1 MGGADHRPF
10 ASDLVETS
18 EQELSKASGAF
29 DLTENGFDDLL
40 AQSVAGASPG
50 AFELEGHS
58 GGREA
63 RTRILAPSRQQ
74 PGGEGFGVEVQHG
87 VSVLA
92 CRKPR
97 PSSAHT
103 SRYPRESG
111 DTVFQRLRT

>member
-1 MGGADHRPF
+1 MGLPLAFASLSRLWGGADHRPF

-40 AQSVAGASPG
+40 APSVAAASPG

-63 RTRILAPSRQQ
+63 RTRNLAAQRRDS
-74 PGGEGFGVEVQHG
+74 G
-87 VSVLA
+87 SVLW
-92 CRKPR
+92 
-97 PSSAHT
+97 
-103 SRYPRESG
+103 
-111 DTVFQRLRT
+111 TVRNDKIKEDRL